1 MIILDFEK
9 KIFELESKIKELQ
22 HLNSA
27 DIDVSSEVKKLH
39 QKLEKSLTEIY
50 LNLSPWEKVQ
60 IARHP
65 DRPQTIDYIK
75 ALFTDFI
82 PLSGDRTFGEDS
94 AILSGIC
101 KFNGI
106 SVAVIGHNKG
116 KETSDRIKNH
126 FGMPMP
132 EGYRKAKRIMK
143 LADKFSMPIITFI
156 DTSGAFPGIEAEE
169 RGQAEAIASCI
180 EESFNV
186 STPIISVII
195 GEGGSGGAIALGVA
209 NTVMMLEH
217 SVYSVIS
224 PEGCA
229 SILWKSSEE
238 IKTAANVLKIT
249 AKDLLELNI
258 IDTIIPEPIGAAHRD
273 PNQAIEIT
281 GKTIFNEL
289 EKLKKIIDLKKHREE
304 RFLKIGRNLQ

>member
-94 AILSGIC
+94 AIISGIC

-116 KETSDRIKNH
+116 KETTDRIKNH

-186 STPIISVII
+186 SAPIISVII